1 MCGGQY
7 IVHYQGI
14 IHRDIKPA
22 NLLLDKDGSVKISDF
37 GTSHFSYALHL
48 SESLANELPP
58 GALVTHA
65 PNSESARI
73 FLDDSEL
80 AKTAGSP
87 AFFAP
92 ELCYQPPSRASSF
105 NGAAAEDRTRPKIT
119 KAIDIWALG
128 VTLYCILFGAPP
140 FTADSELLLYRKI
153 PSEDFKIPDT
163 MGVDC
168 LLTGGRD
175 GKDWE
180 GTENW
185 ENAAE
190 GRIVVKLLSGLLEKD
205 PRKRWT
211 LDQAK
216 VSLISSTVLHLLMS
230 LIPPCYSARNG
241 FYKES
246 MTPKPG
252 YRAPRLQRTRL

>member
-1 MCGGQY
+1 
-7 IVHYQGI
+7 VHYQGI

-22 NLLLDKDGSVKISDF
+22 NLLLDQDGNVKISDF

-65 PNSESARI
+65 PNSDSARV

-92 ELCYQPPSRASSF
+92 ELCYQPASHAGSF
-105 NGAAAEDRTRPKIT
+105 SGAPMDDRNRPKIT

-128 VTLYCILFGAPP
+128 VTLYCILFGVPP
-140 FTADSELLLYRKI
+140 FTADTEYLLYRKI
-153 PSEDFKIPDT
+153 PAEDFKIPPT
-163 MGVDC
+163 MGVDG

-175 GKDWE
+175 GTDWE

-185 ENAAE
+185 EKAAE
-190 GRIVVKLLSGLLEKD
+190 GRLVVKLLNGLLEKD
-205 PRKRWT
+205 PKKRWT
-211 LDQAK
+211 LDEAK
-216 VSLISSTVLHLLMS
+216 VRLDLHRWPTHAYVTNFL
-230 LIPPCYSARNG
+230 YSIAFG
-241 FYKES
+241 
-246 MTPKPG
+246 MG
-252 YRAPRLQRTRL
+252 LTRH

>member
-1 MCGGQY
+1 M
-7 IVHYQGI
+7 
-14 IHRDIKPA
+14 
-22 NLLLDKDGSVKISDF
+22 
-37 GTSHFSYALHL
+37 
-48 SESLANELPP
+48 
-58 GALVTHA
+58 VTHA

-92 ELCYQPPSRASSF
+92 ELCYQPSSNASSF
-105 NGAAAEDRTRPKIT
+105 IGAPADDRTRPKIT

-140 FTADSELLLYRKI
+140 FTAENEYMLYRKI
-153 PSEDFKIPDT
+153 PSEDFKVPET
-163 MGVDC
+163 MGADC

-175 GKDWE
+175 GHDWE

-185 ENAAE
+185 EKAAE
-190 GRIVVKLLSGLLEKD
+190 GRLVVKLLSGLLEKD
-205 PRKRWT
+205 PKKRWT

-216 VSLISSTVLHLLMS
+216 VSLISPAIHRPLMS
-230 LIPPCYSARNG
+230 LIFLCHSAQNG
-241 FYKES
+241 FCRES

-252 YRAPRLQRTRL
+252 